1 MEREELLRRMWGRVR
16 HCRHLAIMT
25 TDLDTAHALIAMA
38 NEGEADIRRLMA
50 EFPRISEDG
59 DASQITAPVVR
70 TSDAPTK

>member
-38 NEGEADIRRLMA
+38 NEGEADIRRLMDDI
-50 EFPRISEDG
+50 PCTPEDG

-70 TSDAPTK
+70 ASDAATE